1 MAKAQLEKRT
11 DFQVDGLPIRRR
23 MDQHDN
29 NFNAIRL
36 LLACLV
42 LVSHSFPLSLA
53 GGNQYEP
60 LMLLTRQSESLGT
73 AAVGMFFFIS
83 GMLITASWF
92 RSGSMQNFV
101 YRRILRIYPGFI
113 AALLFTAILTWAGCP
128 TFRVWVDQNPINWLA
143 LLVRDVIH
151 LSNLSAYGPYVYP
164 HDPLPQAA
172 NGSLWTIPGEFECY
186 LMVAFLG
193 TFGFLKRRTLLLT
206 CTVALWLSYLV
217 RLLHGG
223 EWNTSVARLVLYFM
237 VGVLAWVYRDK
248 IPLRR
253 SAAIILA
260 LLLLVTVRVAPCF
273 QALWPVAGSYIVLY
287 VGLHS
292 PWRLTRWTEKTDL
305 SYGVYLYAFPVQQFL
320 ATFPSL
326 RNPFAMTLVA
336 LPTVLA
342 LAGLSWR
349 FLESPCLKLK
359 SRMPRDFDPGVGN
372 PAMQSIEYE
381 PLASAVSSRIENA
394 AAGRGER
401 SRQSDPLGHSG
412 LKES

>member
-1 MAKAQLEKRT
+1 MAKVQLEKPT
-11 DFQVDGLPIRRR
+11 DHQAGGPSIGHR

-29 NFNAIRL
+29 SFNAIRL

-53 GGNQYEP
+53 GGNEIEP
-60 LMLLTRQSESLGT
+60 LMRLTRQTESLGT

-113 AALLFTAILTWAGCP
+113 AALLFTAALTWAGCP
-128 TFRVWVDQNPINWLA
+128 TFRVWVDQYPLNWLA

-151 LSNLSAYGPYVYP
+151 LSNLSAFGPYVYP

-186 LMVAFLG
+186 LMVAVFG
-193 TFGFLKRRTLLLT
+193 TFAVLKRRAFLLV
-206 CTVALWLSYLV
+206 CTAGLWLAYLV

-223 EWNTSVARLVLYFM
+223 EWSTSVARLVLYFLIGIL
-237 VGVLAWVYRDK
+237 VWLYRDK
-248 IPLRR
+248 IPVSRTL
-253 SAAIILA
+253 AIVLA
-260 LLLLVTVRVAPCF
+260 VLLLVTIHVAPCF
-273 QALWPVAGSYIVLY
+273 LALWPIAGSYIVLW

-292 PWRLTRWTEKTDL
+292 PWRWIRWTEKTDL

-326 RNPFAMTLVA
+326 RNPYLMTLVA

-342 LAGLSWR
+342 LAAVSWR

-359 SRMPRDFDPGVGN
+359 SRMPRDFDPGVGTL
-372 PAMQSIEYE
+372 ATESLEYE
-381 PLASAVSSRIENA
+381 RA
-394 AAGRGER
+394 
-401 SRQSDPLGHSG
+401 
-412 LKES
+412 